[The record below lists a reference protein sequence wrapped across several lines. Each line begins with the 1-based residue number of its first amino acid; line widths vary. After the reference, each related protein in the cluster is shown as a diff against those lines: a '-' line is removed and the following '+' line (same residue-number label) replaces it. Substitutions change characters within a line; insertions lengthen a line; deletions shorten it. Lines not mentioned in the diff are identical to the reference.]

1 MRLKNSVKIF
11 LGLVVLLAVIVFVE
25 AKHRNQPI
33 GKLYIKVSNQA
44 NNYFLDSLSIKTLIA
59 EGKEEELKKTTY
71 RDLSIKAIEARVR
84 ANLFVDKCEIARN
97 LKGDLFVDV
106 QLSRPVARFI
116 RQGKPD
122 FYIDSLGKIMPTSD
136 KFTART
142 LLVTREK
149 VQILPNFAKED
160 KALLELI
167 KAIYQD
173 EFLKAQIAHIHLD
186 HRKDV
191 IMYPQ
196 IGNQIIEFGKCRNIT
211 EKLKKLKIFYHE
223 ILPIKGWQA
232 YKKINV
238 KYSKQIVCE

>member
-1 MRLKNSVKIF
+1 MRLKNSVKIL
-11 LGLVVLLAVIVFVE
+11 LGLLILFIVIAFVE
-25 AKHRNQPI
+25 ARHRNQPI
-33 GKLYIKVSNQA
+33 GTLYVKITNQA
-44 NNYFLDSLSIKTLIA
+44 DNYFLDSLSIKTLIA
-59 EGKEEELKKTTY
+59 EGEEEKLKKTTY
-71 RDLSIKAIEARVR
+71 KELSIKAIEARIR

-106 QLSRPVARFI
+106 RLSRPVARFI

-142 LLVTREK
+142 LLVTREQ
-149 VQILPNFAKED
+149 VQTLPNFAKED
-160 KALLELI
+160 KNLLELV

-173 EFLKAQIAHIHLD
+173 DFLKAQIAHIHLD
-186 HRKDV
+186 QRKEV
-191 IMYPQ
+191 VMYPQ
-196 IGNQIIEFGKCRNIT
+196 IGNQIIEFGKCRDIT
-211 EKLKKLKIFYHE
+211 EKLKKIKIFYQE

>member
-11 LGLVVLLAVIVFVE
+11 LGLVGLLVLIAFVE
-25 AKHRNQPI
+25 ARHRSQPI
-33 GKLYIKVSNQA
+33 GKLYIKIANQA
-44 NNYFLDSLSIKTLIA
+44 DNYFLDSLGIKTLIA
-59 EGKEEELKKTTY
+59 QGEEEKLKKATY
-71 RDLSIKAIEARVR
+71 RELSIKAIEARIR

-106 QLSRPVARFI
+106 SLSRPVARFI

-149 VQILPNFAKED
+149 TQALPNFAKED
-160 KALLELI
+160 RALLELI
-167 KAIYQD
+167 KMIYQD
-173 EFLKAQIAHIHLD
+173 DFFKAQIAHIHLNQ
-186 HRKDV
+186 RNEIV
-191 IMYPQ
+191 MYPQ
-196 IGNQIIEFGKCRNIT
+196 IGNQTIEFGKCRDIT
-211 EKLKKLKIFYHE
+211 EKLKKIKIFYHE
-223 ILPIKGWQA
+223 ILPIKGWKA